1 MYLFLCR
8 NHVGRR
14 RRFLQRIVAV
24 IERDGG
30 SLGIS
35 IAGGSGSVPLKPDDK
50 VHVLTA
56 TNMYIHFYS
65 LRFSL
70 IVFVH
75 FATENSFLFPLLL
88 S

>member
-1 MYLFLCR
+1 MYLFLCG

-14 RRFLQRIVAV
+14 RRCLQRIVAV

-50 VHVLTA
+50 VLTA
-56 TNMYIHFYS
+56 TNSYKHVHTMYISIIYGF
-65 LRFSL
+65 R
-70 IVFVH
+70 
-75 FATENSFLFPLLL
+75 
-88 S
+88 